1 MYANNKILNE
11 VAPLHEM
18 TKEKNWRKKL
28 DRQFLNLL
36 KFNPE
41 FIPRKRRKFLLHD
54 LTKREKKNKYR
65 GHIKICQIIPQFS
78 ANG

>member
-11 VAPLHEM
+11 VAPHE
-18 TKEKNWRKKL
+18 RKKIGERKL

-41 FIPRKRRKFLLHD
+41 FIPRKR
-54 LTKREKKNKYR
+54 KK
-65 GHIKICQIIPQFS
+65 ISPT
-78 ANG
+78 

>member
-18 TKEKNWRKKL
+18 TKEKKIGERKL

-41 FIPRKRRKFLLHD
+41 FIPRKRKKFLLHD
-54 LTKREKKNKYR
+54 LTKREKKKTNIVDILKFVR
-65 GHIKICQIIPQFS
+65 
-78 ANG
+78 

>member
-18 TKEKNWRKKL
+18 TKKKIGERKL

-41 FIPRKRRKFLLHD
+41 FIPRKRKKFLLHD
-54 LTKREKKNKYR
+54 LTKREKKK
-65 GHIKICQIIPQFS
+65 QIS
-78 ANG
+78 WTY